1 MHQGSAYT
9 YFVEVTLVLALSI
22 LSFTVEEY
30 NATYNAKQFLW
41 KLSNSHKKNNYWLFI
56 SHWLVVNKPL
66 AAFISFC
73 QFLLPVIPF
82 NTRFSILLNWKVQE
96 ETTCTYRF
104 FFIIITFKRCTLPN
118 QYHVDHFCYYHRG
131 HHSLSSNKTELYSYI
146 SNSKFFV
153 LNWGRLKKEPWK
165 KFDVK
170 SKIRYVHFYPS
181 VCKFFFLSKCDVCLL
196 ASMSQIWFFSYF
208 ICITG
213 SFFNLFERPAIII
226 LFVIQ
231 ASVIHNMPLLFNMV
245 CFLSNRLVFLYSS
258 V

>member
-1 MHQGSAYT
+1 MP
-9 YFVEVTLVLALSI
+9 
-22 LSFTVEEY
+22 
-30 NATYNAKQFLW
+30 KQ
-41 KLSNSHKKNNYWLFI
+41 Y
-56 SHWLVVNKPL
+56 
-66 AAFISFC
+66 
-73 QFLLPVIPF
+73 
-82 NTRFSILLNWKVQE
+82 
-96 ETTCTYRF
+96 Y
-104 FFIIITFKRCTLPN
+104 
-118 QYHVDHFCYYHRG
+118 VDHFCYYHRG
-131 HHSLSSNKTELYSYI
+131 HPSLSSNKTELYSYI
-146 SNSKFFV
+146 SKSKFFV

-231 ASVIHNMPLLFNMV
+231 ASVIHNMSLLFNMV
-245 CFLSNRLVFLYSS
+245 CFLSNRLVFYILLFKLIKLLLLSFDI
-258 V
+258 

>member
-1 MHQGSAYT
+1 M
-9 YFVEVTLVLALSI
+9 
-22 LSFTVEEY
+22 
-30 NATYNAKQFLW
+30 W

-66 AAFISFC
+66 TAFISFC
-73 QFLLPVIPF
+73 QFLLPVMPF

-104 FFIIITFKRCTLPN
+104 FLSLSLLKDAHCLSNIMLIIFVIIIMVITLFPATKLSFILTFLKVN
-118 QYHVDHFCYYHRG
+118 
-131 HHSLSSNKTELYSYI
+131 
-146 SNSKFFV
+146 FFV

-231 ASVIHNMPLLFNMV
+231 ASVIHNMSLLFNMV